1 MFSKTDFK
9 NHQPSNKPGDLLSLS
24 KDRRGNQHPT
34 LPDQPAAVSRRQILP
49 KFNLD
54 EHLTL
59 GTATNTITNGRAAI
73 CLLLSQSC
81 SEAQKKARVDSQIK
95 PLPIPTGMGAVFGE
109 DGSHRPGIPFS
120 TVLDCTG
127 KVCAVRNSLS
137 GIGPLSDHPDQA
149 SNPAG
154 LTASV
159 NRVSSPTR
167 QKAAVELFLSDAHT
181 QNNDGSLADPNT
193 AERDQHR
200 DQKLADTV
208 AQVDT
213 SRTVEASMTDA
224 SETLAR
230 GTLARQYQL
239 LLTKQHMAELLG
251 RTIRTIY
258 RLESQGRIPSS
269 VNVGNQRM
277 WIRDEI
283 MHWIDSSCPSRR
295 VWEKL
300 HPKYRKKTGGC

>member
-1 MFSKTDFK
+1 MFSKTDSI
-9 NHQPSNKPGDLLSLS
+9 NHLPGNKPGDLLSLS

-127 KVCAVRNSLS
+127 KVCAVGKSLS
-137 GIGPLSDHPDQA
+137 RRGPVCDQPNHP
-149 SNPAG
+149 SESAG
-154 LTASV
+154 LSASV

-167 QKAAVELFLSDAHT
+167 QKAAVELVFSDAPT
-181 QNNDGSLADPNT
+181 QNNDHPLANLNPT
-193 AERDQHR
+193 ERHQQR
-200 DQKLADTV
+200 VQNLAKIL
-208 AQVDT
+208 AQ
-213 SRTVEASMTDA
+213 AA
-224 SETLAR
+224 AR
-230 GTLARQYQL
+230 RAQ
-239 LLTKQHMAELLG
+239 
-251 RTIRTIY
+251 
-258 RLESQGRIPSS
+258 RLCSS
-269 VNVGNQRM
+269 GKEV
-277 WIRDEI
+277 
-283 MHWIDSSCPSRR
+283 
-295 VWEKL
+295 L
-300 HPKYRKKTGGC
+300 